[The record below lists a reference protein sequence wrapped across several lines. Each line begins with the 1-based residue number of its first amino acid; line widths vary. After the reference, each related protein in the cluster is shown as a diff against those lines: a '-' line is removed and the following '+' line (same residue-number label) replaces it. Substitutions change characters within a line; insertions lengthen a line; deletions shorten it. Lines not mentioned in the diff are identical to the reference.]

1 MAQSGIIP
9 CDRSVV
15 SPDTP
20 VSSTNKTDGHD
31 ITEILLKVALNT
43 VNQTKPTYFKINL
56 MVTCAE
62 FLITVQYKYIKTLW
76 NMHAQRCQFSGL
88 STNIICKLVNSGHDH
103 NVILKGLWK
112 ESSYLES
119 PIIYGLLITIW
130 YLQSPLIYDLL
141 ISIWYLQ
148 NPLIYAFWLPN

>member
-1 MAQSGIIP
+1 
-9 CDRSVV
+9 
-15 SPDTP
+15 
-20 VSSTNKTDGHD
+20 
-31 ITEILLKVALNT
+31 LKVALNT

-112 ESSYLES
+112 ESSYLCCFIPTYLKLYVEVLYLCNS
-119 PIIYGLLITIW
+119 DVHWINIIYVHWINII
-130 YLQSPLIYDLL
+130 YL
-141 ISIWYLQ
+141 
-148 NPLIYAFWLPN
+148 N